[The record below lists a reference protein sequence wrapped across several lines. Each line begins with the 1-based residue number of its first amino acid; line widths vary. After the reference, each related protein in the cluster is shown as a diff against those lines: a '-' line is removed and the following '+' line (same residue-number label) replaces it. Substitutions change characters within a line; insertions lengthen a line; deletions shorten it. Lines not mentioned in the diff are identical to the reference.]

1 MGSAGTETDGDEGG
15 QQKGEHCSGWF
26 VRHRIALLQHP
37 GTEIR
42 SVTGQD
48 ALDNSTQQEVIEVTK
63 QLVQMIEKSS
73 SIVDFFNR
81 ESEIKRV
88 KRDVRRTLIQSSF
101 RDRGLIGTITDEF
114 IELARGKFE

>member
-1 MGSAGTETDGDEGG
+1 M
-15 QQKGEHCSGWF
+15 
-26 VRHRIALLQHP
+26 
-37 GTEIR
+37 
-42 SVTGQD
+42 
-48 ALDNSTQQEVIEVTK
+48 TK

-101 RDRGLIGTITDEF
+101 KDRGLIGTIADEF
-114 IELARGKFE
+114 IELAKGKFE

>member
-1 MGSAGTETDGDEGG
+1 
-15 QQKGEHCSGWF
+15 
-26 VRHRIALLQHP
+26 
-37 GTEIR
+37 
-42 SVTGQD
+42 
-48 ALDNSTQQEVIEVTK
+48 VIEVTK

-101 RDRGLIGTITDEF
+101 RDRGLIGTLTDEF

>member
-1 MGSAGTETDGDEGG
+1 M
-15 QQKGEHCSGWF
+15 
-26 VRHRIALLQHP
+26 
-37 GTEIR
+37 
-42 SVTGQD
+42 
-48 ALDNSTQQEVIEVTK
+48 TK

-101 RDRGLIGTITDEF
+101 GDRGLIGTITDEF

>member
-101 RDRGLIGTITDEF
+101 GDRGLIGTITDEF

>member
-1 MGSAGTETDGDEGG
+1 M
-15 QQKGEHCSGWF
+15 
-26 VRHRIALLQHP
+26 
-37 GTEIR
+37 
-42 SVTGQD
+42 
-48 ALDNSTQQEVIEVTK
+48 TK

-81 ESEIKRV
+81 ESEIKRG

-101 RDRGLIGTITDEF
+101 GDRGLIGTITDEF

>member
-1 MGSAGTETDGDEGG
+1 MKTGGSAGTETDGDEGG
-15 QQKGEHCSGWF
+15 QQKEEHCSGRF
-26 VRHRIALLQHP
+26 VHHRIALPQHP

-63 QLVQMIEKSS
+63 QLVQMIEKAS

-81 ESEIKRV
+81 ENEV

-101 RDRGLIGTITDEF
+101 RDRGLIGAITDEF
-114 IELARGKFE
+114 IELARVKFE

>member
-1 MGSAGTETDGDEGG
+1 M
-15 QQKGEHCSGWF
+15 
-26 VRHRIALLQHP
+26 
-37 GTEIR
+37 
-42 SVTGQD
+42 
-48 ALDNSTQQEVIEVTK
+48 IEVTK

-101 RDRGLIGTITDEF
+101 GDRGLIGTLTDEF

>member
-1 MGSAGTETDGDEGG
+1 M
-15 QQKGEHCSGWF
+15 
-26 VRHRIALLQHP
+26 
-37 GTEIR
+37 
-42 SVTGQD
+42 
-48 ALDNSTQQEVIEVTK
+48 TK

-88 KRDVRRTLIQSSF
+88 KRDVRITLIQSSF
-101 RDRGLIGTITDEF
+101 RDRGLIGTLTDEF

>member
-1 MGSAGTETDGDEGG
+1 M
-15 QQKGEHCSGWF
+15 
-26 VRHRIALLQHP
+26 
-37 GTEIR
+37 
-42 SVTGQD
+42 
-48 ALDNSTQQEVIEVTK
+48 TK
-63 QLVQMIEKSS
+63 QLAQMIEKSS

-101 RDRGLIGTITDEF
+101 RDRGLIGTLTDEF